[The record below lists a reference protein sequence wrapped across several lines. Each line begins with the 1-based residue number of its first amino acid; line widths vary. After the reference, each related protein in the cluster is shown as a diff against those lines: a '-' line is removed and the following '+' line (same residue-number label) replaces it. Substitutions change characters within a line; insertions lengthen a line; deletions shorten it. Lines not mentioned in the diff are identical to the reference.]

1 MSTTTATID
10 TALAQGALNRAE
22 AAFQRVLEASRSARH
37 AEAFMVASR
46 AQHVIDARL
55 AADEAACEVD
65 AAAHEVHN
73 LTDGRGPLGDQ
84 AEATA
89 AAAVGLV
96 QPVTAMHHRCVERR
110 RCGTGGR

>member
-46 AQHVIDARL
+46 AKHVIDARL

-65 AAAHEVHN
+65 AAANEVHN
-73 LTDGRGPLGDQ
+73 LTDGRGPLSDQ

-89 AAAVGLV
+89 EAAFVLFQQV
-96 QPVTAMHHRCVERR
+96 NEIHHRCVDF
-110 RCGTGGR
+110 